1 MTDAAIPP
9 HDAHMLASARVIYAM
24 ETIISAECLDAL
36 IQVAVDE
43 LVRDLVPQHENAE
56 AVLKTKWS
64 EVQEKWKRCAR
75 HAAEDPVLLRE
86 IYQLVC
92 AVVVHFL
99 RENHTE
105 LCANDEEL
113 ALFGFNVPS
122 ESEAITSMHQCFLNL
137 IAKAIPKIQ
146 PVLQHTSWDFSHVV
160 DISWR
165 LDYEIRS
172 STQGDI
178 RELLCLVELVVQKPA
193 TRIHAGKAVTSVGE
207 SLEKKKFACSV
218 EQLRELVYQIQEA
231 RQQIEQLSGSDS

>member
-1 MTDAAIPP
+1 M
-9 HDAHMLASARVIYAM
+9 
-24 ETIISAECLDAL
+24 
-36 IQVAVDE
+36 
-43 LVRDLVPQHENAE
+43 
-56 AVLKTKWS
+56 
-64 EVQEKWKRCAR
+64 
-75 HAAEDPVLLRE
+75 
-86 IYQLVC
+86 
-92 AVVVHFL
+92 
-99 RENHTE
+99 
-105 LCANDEEL
+105 
-113 ALFGFNVPS
+113 
-122 ESEAITSMHQCFLNL
+122 
-137 IAKAIPKIQ
+137 
-146 PVLQHTSWDFSHVV
+146 V

>member
-1 MTDAAIPP
+1 MWATDEKILLLVATETHKFVLMRKQEHHQEHTHGTLQKYVLGLMTDAAIPP

-24 ETIISAECLDAL
+24 ETIVSAECLDAL

-105 LCANDEEL
+105 LCANE
-113 ALFGFNVPS
+113 
-122 ESEAITSMHQCFLNL
+122 
-137 IAKAIPKIQ
+137 
-146 PVLQHTSWDFSHVV
+146 
-160 DISWR
+160 
-165 LDYEIRS
+165 
-172 STQGDI
+172 
-178 RELLCLVELVVQKPA
+178 
-193 TRIHAGKAVTSVGE
+193 
-207 SLEKKKFACSV
+207 
-218 EQLRELVYQIQEA
+218 
-231 RQQIEQLSGSDS
+231 